1 MSPTRVEAP
10 CTTPHTPRSRSLHRR
25 HHGEPPGRSHADED
39 AQVNAV
45 TDEHRAALAEHARL
59 LAEHEQL
66 KRDNIRLAA
75 ERERNSRRI
84 LELDAEGRE
93 GAASIIQNAFRIS
106 QERRALAAEI
116 RQYAVLW
123 RQCQALGVDI

>member
-1 MSPTRVEAP
+1 MLKPLAP
-10 CTTPHTPRSRSLHRR
+10 HHTHPAVDLYIAGTTAN
-25 HHGEPPGRSHADED
+25 RSHADED
-39 AQVNAV
+39 AQANAV

-84 LELDAEGRE
+84 LELDAEGRA

-106 QERRALAAEI
+106 QERWALAAEI